1 MSLYDY
7 NGNEVQ
13 TNSENLVKKIDHKL
27 EFGLAYKSTTIPVIT
42 ITNAD
47 YTTKY
52 DYLYFIIEHY
62 ADYAFNASL
71 TSLNGT
77 SKNGL
82 WSSAIVEIND
92 KKYYLLTIDCS
103 AIQTDLNGAAF
114 ESLEIVAT
122 NVSARWSGTE
132 KAWLSSEYSEELVL
146 RDFISVEITDTFVMA
161 VDDALEATDSISEL
175 NGKIVIFMGDS
186 YTKGAISQFEALCEK
201 YGATAD
207 NYGIVSSSITGDESG
222 NHGFQPMHIRTKTV
236 CETYVDN
243 GNTGDVGAIVFMG
256 GANDGIGSSTWLG
269 SGINDLNTNHIYG
282 AMHSILNDFRTTFDC
297 PIFVILQ
304 PTFPNGDTSNQ
315 IDDNETAILWGFENA
330 EQCKSFDSDR
340 WCQYKMYKKQTIVK
354 QMAEYYN
361 CNIVDCFFNY
371 DISIFRPTD
380 RAKYWSSDGH
390 PTPKGYQHITDN
402 LEKTMLSYD
411 W

>member
-1 MSLYDY
+1 
-7 NGNEVQ
+7 
-13 TNSENLVKKIDHKL
+13 
-27 EFGLAYKSTTIPVIT
+27 
-42 ITNAD
+42 
-47 YTTKY
+47 
-52 DYLYFIIEHY
+52 
-62 ADYAFNASL
+62 
-71 TSLNGT
+71 
-77 SKNGL
+77 
-82 WSSAIVEIND
+82 
-92 KKYYLLTIDCS
+92 
-103 AIQTDLNGAAF
+103 
-114 ESLEIVAT
+114 
-122 NVSARWSGTE
+122 
-132 KAWLSSEYSEELVL
+132 
-146 RDFISVEITDTFVMA
+146 
-161 VDDALEATDSISEL
+161 
-175 NGKIVIFMGDS
+175 
-186 YTKGAISQFEALCEK
+186 
-201 YGATAD
+201 
-207 NYGIVSSSITGDESG
+207 
-222 NHGFQPMHIRTKTV
+222 MHIRTKTV
-236 CETYVDN
+236 CETYVTN

-315 IDDNETAILWGFENA
+315 IDDDETAILWGFDNA

-371 DISIFRPTD
+371 DISIFSPTD
-380 RAKYWSSDGH
+380 RAKYWRSDGH